1 MQHHARVTLNIVIQL
16 AKLSGFN
23 PIITTASPKNTDLL
37 KALGAT
43 HVIDRSADLP
53 ATVKVITPGPIKY
66 VYDAISTKQTG
77 ESAYEVVAPGGTLIA
92 VLDFALDESRL
103 DNNKRVARV
112 VGTVHDPT
120 QRALGVSLYKHLT
133 KLLESSEIKV
143 CM

>member
-1 MQHHARVTLNIVIQL
+1 M

-23 PIITTASPKNTDLL
+23 PIITTASLKNTDLL

-53 ATVKVITPGPIKY
+53 ASVKAIASEPIKY

-77 ESAYEVVAPGGTLIA
+77 ETAYEVVAPGGTLIA
-92 VLDFALDESRL
+92 VLDFALDESKL
-103 DNNKRVARV
+103 DNSKRVARV

-120 QRALGVSLYKHLT
+120 QRTLGVSLYKHLT
-133 KLLESSEIKV
+133 KLLENSEIKV